1 MQKKIHGITWIL
13 WRKYDKIVVIINMGT
28 KDDMNKRIIR
38 VAICDDEPIIQNI
51 IKNSCEK
58 YLIQIDI
65 PYSIKLFNSGDI
77 FLNNNEEIDILFL
90 DVDMPG
96 INGFEVAK
104 EINKRYKNIFII
116 FITSHSEMIQEAFKV
131 RAFRY
136 LFKPLND
143 EEFFEAIKEAVDE
156 LFNSSEII
164 LEQRDG
170 SVLIDKRNIIYIESL
185 GDGTVLYTDSEK
197 YVNNFPLKKWIEILD
212 DISFYQCHRS
222 YIVNFSYVKK
232 IEISKLILKNDYTLP
247 VSVRNRKITKEKL
260 YGYIRQNSRYI

>member
-1 MQKKIHGITWIL
+1 MNKKII
-13 WRKYDKIVVIINMGT
+13 K
-28 KDDMNKRIIR
+28 

-51 IKNSCEK
+51 IKNLCEK
-58 YLIQIDI
+58 YLTQFNI
-65 PYSIKLFNSGDI
+65 PYSIKLFNDGHT

-104 EINKRYKNIFII
+104 EINKEYKNIFII
-116 FITSHSEMIQEAFKV
+116 FITSHSEMIKEAFKV

-143 EEFFEAIKEAVDE
+143 EEFFEAIKEAVNE
-156 LFNSSEII
+156 LSNSNEVII
-164 LEQRDG
+164 EQRAE
-170 SVLIDKRNIIYIESL
+170 SILIDKRNIIYIESL
-185 GDGTVLYTDSEK
+185 GDGTVLYTESEK
-197 YVNNFPLKKWIEILD
+197 YVNSYSLKKWIEILD

-232 IEISKLILKNDYTLP
+232 IESSKLILKNDYTLP
-247 VSVRNRKITKEKL
+247 VSVRNRKATKEKL
-260 YGYIRQNSRYI
+260 YEYIRQNARFV